1 VLAGNRIQHGIFFF
15 TASNG
20 VEALRNHYCTNFEKR
35 YPIGVCTAKL
45 IEYIELST
53 VVHKRNEALDGRYLR
68 KSNLKGRGLFP
79 TGKRSMIRFKEEI
92 AEWAQIDAPAGA
104 ENDVHG
110 TNDQEGTDV
119 GALYNQLASLV
130 GNAHVAV
137 RGLARTGATPIARE
151 L

>member
-35 YPIGVCTAKL
+35 YPFGVCTAKP

-92 AEWAQIDAPAGA
+92 TEWRSMRRL
-104 ENDVHG
+104 
-110 TNDQEGTDV
+110 
-119 GALYNQLASLV
+119 ALRTTSTARTISSGQMLVPCINQLASL
-130 GNAHVAV
+130 
-137 RGLARTGATPIARE
+137 LAMLT
-151 L
+151 

>member
-1 VLAGNRIQHGIFFF
+1 MSAGSVSFSGNPTTSPLTPATHGLRVA
-15 TASNG
+15 ASF
-20 VEALRNHYCTNFEKR
+20 NHYCTNFEKR

-79 TGKRSMIRFKEEI
+79 NGKRSMIRFKEEI
-92 AEWAQIDAPAGA
+92 TEWAQIDAPAGA

-110 TNDQEGTDV
+110 TNDQEGQT
-119 GALYNQLASLV
+119 LV
-130 GNAHVAV
+130 PCI
-137 RGLARTGATPIARE
+137 TS
-151 L
+151 